1 MGSAAQPSAGG
12 LGPYPPR
19 AAARRPSSGSSDA
32 QSLASSSSEQLAA
45 RERRAARKVQR
56 EAMALRMTRAVLA
69 PELRRMFV
77 LRQSLKRWQSLKRC
91 NAQRALLL
99 FAQHEDATTAL
110 ADRLHPLE
118 VVVGGTGKEVKK
130 QVPLGDKVVWICE
143 DQDVEDQ
150 TNKLLQITRTFTSHI
165 STMRGMHLAYPT
177 PI

>member
-1 MGSAAQPSAGG
+1 MGPAAQPSAGG

-19 AAARRPSSGSSDA
+19 AAARRPSCGSSDA

-56 EAMALRMTRAVLA
+56 EAMALRMTRSVLA

-99 FAQHEDATTAL
+99 FAQHEHATTAL
-110 ADRLHPLE
+110 VRLQAIVRGRQARRRCAAASWLPP
-118 VVVGGTGKEVKK
+118 
-130 QVPLGDKVVWICE
+130 VPVTAASMRVYLYLI
-143 DQDVEDQ
+143 
-150 TNKLLQITRTFTSHI
+150 RTLRF
-165 STMRGMHLAYPT
+165 
-177 PI
+177 